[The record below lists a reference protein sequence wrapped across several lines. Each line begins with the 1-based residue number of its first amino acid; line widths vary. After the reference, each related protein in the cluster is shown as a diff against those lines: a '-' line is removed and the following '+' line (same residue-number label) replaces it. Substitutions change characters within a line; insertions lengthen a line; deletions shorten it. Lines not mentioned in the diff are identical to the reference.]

1 MIMKEFIDVFL
12 AKGLKELHSGSW
24 IIRLLKSGSMGK
36 VLPLYGAQGKVILF
50 NIQNEI
56 AEANS

>member
-1 MIMKEFIDVFL
+1 MIMKKSIDVFL
-12 AKGLKELHSGSW
+12 AKGLKELDSGSW

-50 NIQNEI
+50 NI
-56 AEANS
+56 